1 MILVERA
8 RYQYIWLNVVDMLRH
23 FLWWVVVSS
32 LQCCWWTSRRK
43 KNNPI
48 TLSSDLSI
56 NVKTMPPMSSNYVI
70 PPVAYVHIYRA
81 KIIAEKQLLFCFITS
96 ASLTFLRYI
105 NEPLH
110 DNFCVYVYT
119 VFTSER
125 QCIIVV
131 LLHYP

>member
-1 MILVERA
+1 MLITGHDINI
-8 RYQYIWLNVVDMLRH
+8 YIIKCSWNVKT

-70 PPVAYVHIYRA
+70 PPVAYIHIYTA
-81 KIIAEKQLLFCFITS
+81 QVIAEKQLLFCFITS

-105 NEPLH
+105 NEPVH

-125 QCIIVV
+125 QCVIVV